1 MTRRRTPGRA
11 ARAAAAGTALG
22 LLVAGCGTTSEVGE
36 GGWEETGTLTYWM
49 WDSAQ
54 LPAYQQCAEQFEA
67 DNPDVDVVIEQFG
80 WDDYWDKLFT
90 AFVSNSA
97 PDVFVDHTSRY
108 ADYATRGLL
117 QPLDDLVERDGVD
130 LSVYVE
136 GTTDLWVGPDGSR
149 YGLPKDF
156 DTVGVFYNAEMM
168 ADAGYAPED
177 LWELDWNPE
186 DGGSY
191 EELIARL
198 TVDRNGVRGDEP
210 GFDKTSVATYGLAL
224 EGAGEGFGQTEW
236 SMYTGA
242 TGWTHTDQPLWGT
255 EYQYDDPRFQATIA
269 WWRGLVDKGYMPP
282 LAQTVG
288 GSVDQQLQAD
298 RYAMATQGSWNINN
312 LTRLQG
318 IELGT
323 FPTPVGPSGERAAM
337 FNSLADSISTS
348 SPRKGAAWAW
358 VKHLGTVEC
367 QSVVARGGV
376 VLPARTEVVAEA
388 EQTLAATGVDIKAFT
403 VHVEEG
409 TTIPV
414 PITENGAE
422 VNAIMGPAMDRVV
435 GSTAPVE
442 SLVEANERVNRLFG
456 TADPQ

>member
-1 MTRRRTPGRA
+1 MRTSS
-11 ARAAAAGTALG
+11 ARAVRAVAVAAALG
-22 LLVAGCGTTSEVGE
+22 LAVTGCGTSSGVSG
-36 GGWEETGTLTYWM
+36 GGWEDTGTLTYWM

-67 DNPDVDVVIEQFG
+67 ANPDVDVVIEQFG

-90 AFVSNSA
+90 AFVSDSA

-117 QPLDDLVERDGVD
+117 QPLDELVERDGVD
-130 LSVYVE
+130 LDAYVE
-136 GTTDLWVGPDGSR
+136 GTTDLWVGPDGQR

-156 DTVGVFYNAEMM
+156 DTVGVFYNTAMVEE
-168 ADAGYAPED
+168 AGYTRED
-177 LWELDWNPE
+177 LWSLDWNPQ

-191 EELIARL
+191 EQLVARL
-198 TVDRNGVRGDEP
+198 TVDTNGVRGDEP
-210 GFDKTSVATYGLAL
+210 GFDPTSVATYGLAL

-242 TGWTHTDQPLWGT
+242 NGWTHTDQPLWGT
-255 EYQYDDPRFQATIA
+255 RYAYDEEAFQETVA
-269 WWRGLVDKGYMPP
+269 WWRGLVEKGYMPP
-282 LAQTVG
+282 LERTVG

-312 LTRLQG
+312 LTRLEG
-318 IELGT
+318 IDLDV
-323 FPTPVGPSGERAAM
+323 FPTPVGPTGERAAM
-337 FNSLADSISTS
+337 FNSLADSIATS

-358 VKHLGTVEC
+358 VQHLASVEC
-367 QSVVARGGV
+367 QEVVARGGV
-376 VLPARTEVVAEA
+376 VLPARQEVVPIAEEA
-388 EQTLAATGVDIKAFT
+388 LSAKGIDIEAFT

-414 PITENGAE
+414 PITENYSE
-422 VNAIMGPAMDRVV
+422 VDAIMRPAMDRVM
-435 GSTAPVE
+435 GFSAPVE
-442 SLVEANERVNRLFG
+442 SLTEANRRVNRLFG
-456 TADPQ
+456 TAGEG